1 MRAAAYTLDSF
12 VEQTSWVE
20 SVRKRDLSWGDS
32 LLVVTR
38 NSTYTIS
45 PAGDGTFWISGGWF
59 DQRQLSPAR
68 LPINGCT
75 GGGTAIKHD
84 ILAAPGLFLE
94 FGNGVLTTRIREVR
108 LLRSR
113 SELTH

>member
-12 VEQTSWVE
+12 VEQVSWVE
-20 SVRKRDLSWGDS
+20 SVRKGDLGWGDS
-32 LLVVTR
+32 VLVVTR
-38 NSTYTIS
+38 NSTYRIS

-59 DQRQLSPAR
+59 DHRELSPVR
-68 LPINGCT
+68 MSINGCT

-94 FGNGVLTTRIREVR
+94 FGNGVLTTRIQEVR
-108 LLRSR
+108 LLHGG
-113 SELTH
+113 SELTN

>member
-12 VEQTSWVE
+12 VEQMTWVD
-20 SVRKRDLSWGDS
+20 SVRKHDLSWGDS
-32 LLVVTR
+32 VLVVTR

-59 DQRQLSPAR
+59 DHRELSPVR
-68 LPINGCT
+68 MSINGCT

-94 FGNGVLTTRIREVR
+94 FGNGVLTTRIQEVR
-108 LLRSR
+108 LLHGDAD
-113 SELTH
+113 LTN